1 MGIPLPP
8 PWVMLSLAL
17 GLSKHV
23 QDLKDISSLGWTI
36 MRGQGDGA
44 GCGLCDKL
52 VSVVLRHAE
61 LDDLSEGGGLKCES
75 ICFKVGKCVETCEKI
90 TSAMC
95 TQKHPGSNQR
105 SSLCLPC
112 AFRVPSVCRSLSDSR
127 IGTTM

>member
-36 MRGQGDGA
+36 IRGQGDGA

-52 VSVVLRHAE
+52 VSVVLRHADGPFQQVQGVRRAQIRGLQTAWME
-61 LDDLSEGGGLKCES
+61 MYACGGL
-75 ICFKVGKCVETCEKI
+75 
-90 TSAMC
+90 
-95 TQKHPGSNQR
+95 
-105 SSLCLPC
+105 
-112 AFRVPSVCRSLSDSR
+112 RVHCMRK
-127 IGTTM
+127 